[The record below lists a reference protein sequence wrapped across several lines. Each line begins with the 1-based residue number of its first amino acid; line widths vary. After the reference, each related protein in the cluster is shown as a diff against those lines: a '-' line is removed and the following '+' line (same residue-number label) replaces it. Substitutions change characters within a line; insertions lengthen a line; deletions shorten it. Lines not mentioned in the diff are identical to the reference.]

1 MEIMIAVLCPILT
14 LVEPEMAFF
23 PPNIARYA
31 SRNGA
36 FVSGGALT
44 PTNISDYV
52 ANQGGTISGATTA
65 SIPPSPA
72 TEPVADQSTTAD
84 DTQFPIDTLLRG
96 NHGFLIEKDAI
107 SDAAPDQSLIAKA
120 ITERKILIFQATPED
135 ISENNSASWNQHSII
150 GRAEPIFTYAHS
162 GPRKF
167 GLALKYWIDAREGS
181 SQGDTRSTLIR
192 RINYIRAMV
201 CPQYGTANGGY
212 DPPKVFKLFYGEL
225 FAGIN
230 VLVESYNFALPED
243 VPVLVGDT
251 GNTPMIL
258 KVSLDLVEANTDDEL
273 IARVAGYRGY

>member
-1 MEIMIAVLCPILT
+1 
-14 LVEPEMAFF
+14 MALF
-23 PPNIARYA
+23 PPNIARFA
-31 SRNGA
+31 SQNGA
-36 FVSGGALT
+36 FVSGGTLT
-44 PTNISDYV
+44 PTTLADYV
-52 ANQGGTISGATTA
+52 ASQGGTVSGVTVVS
-65 SIPPSPA
+65 SIPSPA
-72 TEPVADQSTTAD
+72 TEPVADQSVTGD

-107 SDAAPDQSLIAKA
+107 SDAAPDQSLVAKA
-120 ITERKILIFQATPED
+120 ITERKILIFQATPENL
-135 ISENNSASWNQHSII
+135 SESSSASWNQHPII

-167 GLALKYWIDAREGS
+167 GLSLNYWIDAAEGS

-192 RINYIRAMV
+192 RINYIRSMV
-201 CPQYGTANGGY
+201 NPQYGTANGGY

-230 VLVESYNFALPED
+230 VLIESYNFSLPED
-243 VPVLVGDT
+243 VPVLIGDT

-273 IARVAGYRGY
+273 IARIAGYRGF